1 LFINLRNFK
10 MPVYFNSKLDLM
22 AEEIIDI
29 TPISKNEPWC
39 TSCSGFTDYQRKW
52 TTYPRADLDGGTYAE
67 NIEIPHCTVCQN
79 PMYDLRS
86 CKQLLWGF
94 RLLGATILGLSTL
107 VCFIMYDLS
116 VVSLTVWMFFLIVT
130 TILVKAPSNSRRALN
145 SYALFLDKEKLMNS
159 NKPVRKE

>member
-1 LFINLRNFK
+1 

-67 NIEIPHCTVCQN
+67 NIEVPHCTVCHS
-79 PMYDLRS
+79 PMYDLNT

-94 RLLGATILGLSTL
+94 RLLGSTILGLATL
-107 VCFIMYDLS
+107 VCFFMYDFSLVS
-116 VVSLTVWMFFLIVT
+116 VTFWIIFFIIT
-130 TILVKAPSNSRRALN
+130 TILFKAPIKSRRALN
-145 SYALFLDKEKLMNS
+145 SYDLYLEKEKLINT
-159 NKPVRKE
+159 NKLVRKE